1 MRSNLA
7 VGMAMAAA
15 LLVSPGAFGQ
25 RAQTH
30 STQVITPSNSPYLG
44 IGVRDIDPDSAKK
57 FNLKD
62 VRGAEITSVTEDS
75 PAAKAGLKEGD
86 VVLEFNG
93 QPVEGQEQLSRM
105 VRETPAGR
113 PVKLGVWRNGGM
125 QTLTATVEVR
135 KGPMARVFTND
146 GNGWV
151 TTMPEMQGMDQ
162 LRNFR
167 MPDFDMPGFSMWSQ
181 SPMLGIMGESL
192 GQQEQLAEFFGVK
205 EGVLVKSVNRNSPAE
220 KAGIKAG
227 DVIVKVDET
236 SVASSRDIG
245 SALRAAKSKKAVT
258 VVVMRN
264 KKEMPVTVTLDSTGN
279 LSGNPV
285 RAGVIVGPGYVQLP
299 TVTVAAPRVV
309 RIPRLMLSSGDR
321 VI

>member
-1 MRSNLA
+1 MRIKLSI
-7 VGMAMAAA
+7 GMAMAVA

-25 RAQTH
+25 RAQTR

-93 QPVEGQEQLSRM
+93 QPIEGQEQLSRM

-113 PVKLGVWRNGGM
+113 QVKLGVWRNGGM
-125 QTLTATVEVR
+125 QTLIATVEVR
-135 KGPMARVFTND
+135 KGPMARVFSND

-151 TTMPEMQGMDQ
+151 TTIPDMQGLDQ
-162 LRNFR
+162 LRNFH
-167 MPDFDMPGFSMWSQ
+167 MPEMDMQGFSMWSQ

-220 KAGIKAG
+220 KAGLKAG

-236 SVASSRDIG
+236 NVASSRDIG
-245 SALRAAKSKKAVT
+245 SALRAAKAKKTVT

-264 KKEMPVTVTLDSTGN
+264 KREMSLTVALDSAGN

-285 RAGVIVGPGYVQLP
+285 HAGLIVGPGYIQLP
-299 TVTVAAPRVV
+299 TVTVSTLPVV
-309 RIPRLMLSSGDR
+309 RIPRLVFSSRDR